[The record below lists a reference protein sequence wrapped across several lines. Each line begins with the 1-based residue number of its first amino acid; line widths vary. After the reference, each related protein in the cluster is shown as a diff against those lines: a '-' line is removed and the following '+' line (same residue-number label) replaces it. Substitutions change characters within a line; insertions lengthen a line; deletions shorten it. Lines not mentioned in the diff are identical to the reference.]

1 MPHLP
6 MPHLKDPWFDECGRQ
21 PLELMMDT
29 GRQPPA
35 EEDPMPAVTSTLSR
49 SPRHLP
55 VAGRTGR
62 PGCHGGSAAEGR
74 HARAHV
80 LAERARIAREIH
92 DILAYT
98 LGSLFVQL
106 DAAEA
111 LLCEGGDADLGSH
124 LVGEARRLAAE
135 GLEETRRAIAA
146 LRADPVPLPEALADL
161 TKGNG
166 RISQTVSGS
175 PRKLRP
181 GAGLALYRTAQ
192 EALANA
198 CKHAPGAP
206 VAMTLSFEDQTV
218 SIRVT
223 NSVQGSANG
232 HPFLLAATGGGY
244 GLYGLKERAELLGGT
259 LRAGPS
265 EGDWVVELRVPA

>member
-1 MPHLP
+1 
-6 MPHLKDPWFDECGRQ
+6 
-21 PLELMMDT
+21 
-29 GRQPPA
+29 
-35 EEDPMPAVTSTLSR
+35 MPAVTSTLSQSTTTCR
-49 SPRHLP
+49 LRGGQ
-55 VAGRTGR
+55 AGLVPSKTRRAG
-62 PGCHGGSAAEGR
+62 ER
-74 HARAHV
+74 HAWAQV

-98 LGSLFVQL
+98 LGSLSVQL

-111 LLCEGGDADLGSH
+111 VLCEGGDAAQGRH

-135 GLEETRRAIAA
+135 GLEETSRAVAA
-146 LRADPVPLPEALADL
+146 LRAEPVALPEALAAL
-161 TKGNG
+161 AKGNG

-181 GAGLALYRTAQ
+181 GAGLAIYRTAQ

-206 VAMTLSFEDQTV
+206 VAITLSFEDQTA
-218 SIRVT
+218 SLRVT
-223 NSVQGSANG
+223 NPARGSADG
-232 HPFLLAATGGGY
+232 HPSPLAATGGGY

-265 EGDWVVELRVPA
+265 EGDWVVQLRVPA

>member
-1 MPHLP
+1 MS
-6 MPHLKDPWFDECGRQ
+6 
-21 PLELMMDT
+21 
-29 GRQPPA
+29 
-35 EEDPMPAVTSTLSR
+35 AVTSALSR
-49 SPRHLP
+49 SPATCRLRVQRAGP
-55 VAGRTGR
+55 VAPEGWRT
-62 PGCHGGSAAEGR
+62 EGR
-74 HARAHV
+74 HARAQM

-98 LGSLFVQL
+98 LGSLFIQL

-111 LLCEGGDADLGSH
+111 LLCEGGDADQGRH

-146 LRADPVPLPEALADL
+146 LRADPVTLPEALAAL

-166 RISQTVSGS
+166 RISQTISGS

-206 VAMTLSFEDQTV
+206 VAMTLSFEDQTA
-218 SIRVT
+218 SLRVT
-223 NSVQGSANG
+223 NPARGSADG
-232 HPFLLAATGGGY
+232 HPFPLAATGGGY

>member
-1 MPHLP
+1 
-6 MPHLKDPWFDECGRQ
+6 MPHLKDPWFHECGRR
-21 PLELMMDT
+21 PSELMMDA
-29 GRQPPA
+29 GRQPA
-35 EEDPMPAVTSTLSR
+35 EEDTMPTVTSTLSR
-49 SPRHLP
+49 SPATRRLRVEQADP
-55 VAGRTGR
+55 VFPGGRR
-62 PGCHGGSAAEGR
+62 AEGR
-74 HARAHV
+74 HARAQV

-111 LLCEGGDADLGSH
+111 LLCEGGDADQGRH

-146 LRADPVPLPEALADL
+146 FRPDPVALPEALAAL

-175 PRKLRP
+175 PRRLRP

-206 VAMTLSFEDQTV
+206 VAMTLSFETQTA
-218 SIRVT
+218 SLRVT
-223 NSVQGSANG
+223 NPARGSADG
-232 HPFLLAATGGGY
+232 HPSPLAATGAGY

-265 EGDWVVELRVPA
+265 EGNWVVELRVPA